1 MSLPASTRFGP
12 YEITAPIGAGGMGEV
27 YRAVDSRLGREVALK
42 VLPEAFASDPERL
55 ARFEREAKL
64 LASLNHP
71 NIAHIY
77 GFESA
82 TQPDGSQAH
91 FLAMELVDGQDLAE
105 RLSRGPLDL
114 DDALDVARQLAEA
127 LEEAHERGIVHRDL
141 KPANIRIRPDGK
153 VKVLDFG
160 LAKAF
165 TGEASTA
172 SAPDLTQSPT
182 LAPNVT
188 RAGVIL
194 GTPAYMSPEQARGKP
209 VDRRADV
216 WAFGVVL
223 YEMLTGSRLFA
234 AGTWSDTLAAVLT
247 AAPDWSLLPAG
258 TPPSV
263 RRLLRRCLERDTRR
277 RLGWMGGARLEL
289 DDSTDGDEPG
299 ARAATEAPAPRRA
312 MPVIGAVFGGV
323 LMGLLA
329 GFLGW
334 GPARRRAAPVI
345 RLSME
350 TSTAADEVA
359 ISPDGSS
366 VLLRRGGTLAIRRM
380 TDPEAV
386 PIKGVA
392 FPALTDPMFSPDGQ
406 SIAFAAGRTLKRVPA
421 AGGEVVDIAVLPGD
435 ETQGC
440 SWSKDDIY
448 CGLGALGIVKVPAG
462 GGPVEKVVTLAAGAH
477 AATPQLLEGGDVLI
491 FAEAPG
497 SLRPDWSQ
505 SRIVA
510 QSRSSGRRSVIAE
523 SGSDPHYLATGHIAY
538 AVEGVLYAVGFDAK
552 SGRVL
557 GSPLPMVR
565 GVGRQSRGGL
575 LGPRA
580 NVAFSSTGTLVYL
593 AGSASRT
600 APKQVVFADRAG
612 REHTLALAPRE
623 YESPRV
629 SPDGRRIAL
638 STNGSEEAAVWVYDL
653 SEEHAARRLTFAGR
667 SRLPVWSPDGKRL
680 AFQSDRS
687 GDTAI
692 FVQNAD
698 GSGEAE
704 RLTTAEAGTAHVP
717 ESWTRDGRRLSFS
730 VVKASGAE
738 LWIRSMTDAR
748 SSPFG
753 DVRSSA
759 PVNSA
764 LSPDGKWIAYTLRGR
779 TGAASSAVFLQPVP
793 ATGAVYQITE
803 DNDSSH
809 HPFWSPDGKELFHF
823 AQGGG
828 TLVSTTV
835 ALTGSVTS
843 GRPGKVAGAHPSN
856 TTIMGPLNYD
866 ITPDGRELVFTRGAT
881 LSATDVDARGSVKVV
896 LNWFQELD
904 ARAPRR

>member
-1 MSLPASTRFGP
+1 MTLRAGMRFGP

-27 YRAVDSRLGREVALK
+27 YRAIDTRLGREVALK
-42 VLPEAFASDPERL
+42 VLPETFASDPERL
-55 ARFEREAKL
+55 ARFQREARL

-77 GFESA
+77 GFEGA
-82 TQPDGSQAH
+82 TQPDGTQAH
-91 FLAMELVDGQDLAE
+91 FLAMELVEGQDLAE
-105 RLSRGPLDL
+105 RLSHGPLAL
-114 DDALDVARQLAEA
+114 DEALDVARQLAEA
-127 LEEAHERGIVHRDL
+127 LEAAHERGIVHRDL
-141 KPANIRIRPDGK
+141 KPANIRIRPDGM

-165 TGEASTA
+165 TGETSTP
-172 SAPDLTQSPT
+172 SGPDLSQSPT
-182 LAPNVT
+182 LARSVT
-188 RAGVIL
+188 QAGVIL

-209 VDRRADV
+209 VDRRTDI
-216 WAFGVVL
+216 WAFGVVV

-234 AGTWSDTLAAVLT
+234 AETWSDTLAAILT
-247 AAPDWSLLPAG
+247 TSPDWSLLPAG

-277 RLGWMGGARLEL
+277 RLGWIGGARLEL
-289 DDSTDGDEPG
+289 DDSTDDEEPG
-299 ARAATEAPAPRRA
+299 TRTATEVPARRRSMA
-312 MPVIGAVFGGV
+312 VIGAVFGAA
-323 LMGLLA
+323 LMGILA
-329 GFLGW
+329 SFLGW
-334 GPARRRAAPVI
+334 GPTRRQAAPVI

-350 TSTAADEVA
+350 TSAAADQIA

-366 VLLRRGGTLAIRRM
+366 VLLQRGGTLAMRRM
-380 TDPEAV
+380 ADLEAV
-386 PIKGVA
+386 PIKGVE
-392 FPALTDPMFSPDGQ
+392 FPALTDPVFSPDGQ
-406 SIAFAAGRTLKRVPA
+406 SIAFAVGRTLKRVPTS
-421 AGGEVVDIAVLPGD
+421 GGEVVDIAVLPGE

-440 SWSKDDIY
+440 SWSKDHIY

-462 GGPVEKVVTLAAGAH
+462 GGPIENVVPPASGTH
-477 AATPQLLEGGDVLI
+477 AATPQLVEGGDVLI
-491 FAEAPG
+491 FTEAPG

-510 QSRSSGRRSVIAE
+510 QSLSSGRRSVIAA

-538 AVEGVLYAVGFDAK
+538 AVEGVLYTVGFDPK
-552 SGRVL
+552 SGHVL
-557 GSPLPMVR
+557 GSPLPIVR

-580 NVAFSSTGTLVYL
+580 KVAFSSTGTLVYL

-612 REHTLALAPRE
+612 REHTLALAPKE

-638 STNGSEEAAVWVYDL
+638 STSGSEEAAVWVYDL
-653 SEEHAARRLTFAGR
+653 SQEHAVRRLTFAGR

-704 RLTTAEAGTAHVP
+704 RLTTAEAGTTHIP
-717 ESWTRDGRRLSFS
+717 ESWTGDGRYLSFS

-738 LWIRSMTDAR
+738 LWLRSMTDGR
-748 SSPFG
+748 SAPFG
-753 DVRSSA
+753 DVRSTA
-759 PVNSA
+759 PLNSA
-764 LSPDGKWIAYTLRGR
+764 LSPNGKWIAYTLRGR
-779 TGAASSAVFLQPVP
+779 TGATPTAVFMQPVP
-793 ATGAVYQITE
+793 PTGAVYQSSD
-803 DNDSSH
+803 DNDRSH
-809 HPFWSPDGKELFHF
+809 HPFWSPDGKELFYF

-828 TLVSTTV
+828 TLVSTTM
-835 ALTGSVTS
+835 ALTGSATS
-843 GRPGKVAGAHPSN
+843 GRPEKVAGSHPSN
-856 TTIMGPLNYD
+856 SDILGPLNYD
-866 ITPDGRELVFTRGAT
+866 ITPDGRELVFTRAAPPP
-881 LSATDVDARGSVKVV
+881 ATDLDARGSVHVV

-904 ARAPRR
+904 ASVPRR

>member
-1 MSLPASTRFGP
+1 MSQRTGTRFGP
-12 YEITAPIGAGGMGEV
+12 YEIAAPIGAGGMGEV
-27 YRAVDSRLGREVALK
+27 YRAIDARLDRTVALK
-42 VLPEAFASDPERL
+42 VLPEGFASDPERL

-105 RLSRGPLDL
+105 RLKHGPLAL
-114 DDALDVARQLAEA
+114 DEALDVARQLAEA

-165 TGEASTA
+165 TGEASTL
-172 SAPDLTQSPT
+172 SGPDLTQSPT
-182 LAPNVT
+182 LAQGVT
-188 RAGVIL
+188 QAGVIL

-209 VDRRADV
+209 VDRRTDV
-216 WAFGVVL
+216 WAFGVVV

-234 AGTWSDTLAAVLT
+234 AETWSDTLAAVLT
-247 AAPDWSLLPAG
+247 TAPDWSLLPAG

-263 RRLLRRCLERDTRR
+263 RRLLRRCLERDARR
-277 RLGWMGGARLEL
+277 RLGWIGGARLEL
-289 DDSTDGDEPG
+289 DDSTADDEPG
-299 ARAATEAPAPRRA
+299 ARAITEVPARRRA
-312 MPVIGAVFGGV
+312 MPVIGAVLGGALLGV
-323 LMGLLA
+323 LA
-329 GFLGW
+329 SFVGW
-334 GPARRRAAPVI
+334 GPARRQAAPVI

-350 TSTAADEVA
+350 TSTAADHVA
-359 ISPDGSS
+359 ISPDGSG
-366 VLLRRGGTLAIRRM
+366 VLLQRRGTLAMRRM
-380 TDPEAV
+380 ADLEAV
-386 PIKGVA
+386 PIKGVE
-392 FPALTDPMFSPDGQ
+392 FPALTDPVFSPDGQ
-406 SIAFAAGRTLKRVPA
+406 SIAFAVGRTLKRIPT

-440 SWSKDDIY
+440 SWSKDHIY
-448 CGLGALGIVKVPAG
+448 CGLGALGIVRVPAG
-462 GGPVEKVVTLAAGAH
+462 GGPIEQVVKLASGTH

-491 FAEAPG
+491 FTEAPG

-510 QSRSSGRRSVIAE
+510 QSLSTGRRSVIAA
-523 SGSDPHYLATGHIAY
+523 SGSDPHYLATGHVAY
-538 AVEGVLYAVGFDAK
+538 TVEGVLYAVGFDAK
-552 SGRVL
+552 SGHVL

-565 GVGRQSRGGL
+565 GVGRQIRGGL
-575 LGPRA
+575 LVPQA
-580 NVAFSSTGTLVYL
+580 SVAFSSTGTLVYL
-593 AGSASRT
+593 AGTVSRT

-612 REHTLALAPRE
+612 RERTLALVPRE

-653 SEEHAARRLTFAGR
+653 SEEHAIRRLTFAGR

-698 GSGEAE
+698 GSGGAE
-704 RLTTAEAGTAHVP
+704 RLTTAEAGTAHIP
-717 ESWTRDGRRLSFS
+717 ESWTRDGRYLSFS

-738 LWIRSMTDAR
+738 LWLRSMTDGR
-748 SSPFG
+748 SAPFG
-753 DVRSSA
+753 SLRSTA
-759 PVNSA
+759 PLNSA
-764 LSPDGKWIAYTLRGR
+764 LSPDGKWIAYTLRAS
-779 TGAASSAVFLQPVP
+779 TGGTSTAVFMQPVP

-803 DNDSSH
+803 DNDRSH

-828 TLVSTTV
+828 TLVSTTM

-843 GRPGKVAGAHPSN
+843 GRPEKVSGSHHSN
-856 TTIMGPLNYD
+856 NTMMGPLNYD
-866 ITPDGRELVFTRGAT
+866 ITPNGRELVFTRAAT
-881 LSATDVDARGSVKVV
+881 PSSTDVDVRGSVKVV

-904 ARAPRR
+904 GRAPKR